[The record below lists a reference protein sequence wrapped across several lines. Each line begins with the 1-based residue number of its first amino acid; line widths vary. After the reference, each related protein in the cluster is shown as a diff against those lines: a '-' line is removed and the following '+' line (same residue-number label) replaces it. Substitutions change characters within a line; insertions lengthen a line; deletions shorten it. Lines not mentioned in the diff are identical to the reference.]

1 MSDLLK
7 IAQAA
12 TADAKRIAELEAE
25 VQRLKAKISNAAK
38 RLYAMLEGVEEPPVV
53 QAWEP
58 ITLDALFKQVRDA
71 ETYFREQARRPH
83 SPIGL
88 SR

>member
-38 RLYAMLEGVEEPPVV
+38 RLYAMLEGVEEPT
-53 QAWEP
+53 AASAKNNGE
-58 ITLDALFKQVRDA
+58 AA
-71 ETYFREQARRPH
+71 
-83 SPIGL
+83 
-88 SR
+88 